1 MNPFSKLLN
10 FLLEKSKVKKDII
23 TPQKAMTLVKEVKEE
38 KVLQSISHEN
48 KEEARKEITPL
59 VINSLTTFLT
69 HSIQDSI
76 NLNSDDS
83 LEGTVAVTGVATDEL
98 FAILD
103 ISALL
108 LYTMD
113 EESMKKALE
122 GTELESFHLKR
133 NSDTAVIRV
142 KDVPLEVQLKH
153 GVMTT
158 EEGEVPVIQL
168 KAGGEVI
175 VELVA
180 SKKAQQDYLEL
191 ATTPVVIGG
200 KYKVTPRE
208 MAELYYA

>member
-10 FLLEKSKVKKDII
+10 FLLEKSKIKKEVT

-38 KVLQSISHEN
+38 RVLQSISYEN

-69 HSIQDSI
+69 QSIQDSI
-76 NLNSDDS
+76 NLNNDDS
-83 LEGTVAVTGVATDEL
+83 LEDTKVVAGVATDEL

-122 GTELESFHLKR
+122 STELESFHLKR

-142 KDVPLEVQLKH
+142 KDVPQAVQLKH

-158 EEGEVPVIQL
+158 AEGEVPVIQL
-168 KAGGEVI
+168 RAGGEVI